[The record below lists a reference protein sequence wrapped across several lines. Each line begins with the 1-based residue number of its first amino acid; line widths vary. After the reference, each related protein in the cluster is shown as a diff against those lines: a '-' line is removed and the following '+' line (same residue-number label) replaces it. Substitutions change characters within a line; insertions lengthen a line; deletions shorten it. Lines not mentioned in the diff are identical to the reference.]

1 MSRLT
6 IALLGV
12 ALFSAPPL
20 AAKKVEGPSGLELQ
34 QMQSHDFEA
43 KMDVVYPSVI
53 SVLQDSGYRVQ
64 SADRASG
71 LITATASTKSQTTYN
86 VFHGLGKKKD
96 TPVVSAF
103 IEPRGARMTRV
114 RLSFVMTE
122 TKARRYM
129 AGQADEEPILDPA
142 VYQKAFE
149 QIEQAVFLRT
159 SMDGPGE
166 AETPKAAAPK

>member
-1 MSRLT
+1 MRRLIT
-6 IALLGV
+6 AFIGLVLC
-12 ALFSAPPL
+12 SAPVL
-20 AAKKVEGPSGLELQ
+20 ATKKVEAPSGLELQ
-34 QMQSHDFEA
+34 QLQSHDFEA
-43 KMDVVYPSVI
+43 KIDVVYPSVI

-64 SADRASG
+64 TADRASG
-71 LITATASTKSQTTYN
+71 LITAIASTKSQTTYN

-103 IEPRGARMTRV
+103 IEPRGSKTTRV

-149 QIEQAVFLRT
+149 QIEQAVFVRQ
-159 SMDGPGE
+159 SMDGQGDVD
-166 AETPKAAAPK
+166 AKAKPQ

>member
-1 MSRLT
+1 MRLLSVC
-6 IALLGV
+6 IAVMGLMCV
-12 ALFSAPPL
+12 SSAT
-20 AAKKVEGPSGLELQ
+20 AKKVEAPSGLELQ

-71 LITATASTKSQTTYN
+71 LITATASTKSKTTYN
-86 VFHGLGKKKD
+86 MFHGMGKKKD

-103 IEPRGARMTRV
+103 IEQRGSKMTRV

-122 TKARRYM
+122 TKNRMYM
-129 AGQADEEPILDPA
+129 AGQSDEEPITDPA

-149 QIEQAVFLRT
+149 QIEQAVFLRA
-159 SMDGPGE
+159 SVDSP
-166 AETPKAAAPK
+166 AAAAAPDKAPTP